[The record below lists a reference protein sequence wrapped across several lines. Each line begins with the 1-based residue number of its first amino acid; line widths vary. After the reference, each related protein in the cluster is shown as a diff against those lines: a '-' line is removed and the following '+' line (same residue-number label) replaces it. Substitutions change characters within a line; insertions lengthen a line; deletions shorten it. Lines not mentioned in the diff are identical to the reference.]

1 MSKARIVLPIEGM
14 TCASCAATVQEA
26 LSGATGVTSAGVNF
40 ATNKAA
46 VEYDAAQ
53 TNVGQLIR
61 TVRDAGYNCGK
72 AAVTFGIEDL
82 HYAPSVEPLEQAL
95 NAVPGVLRAV
105 ANQATESATVDYVPG
120 AVGADDLERAVRAA
134 GFVVAEPIAAEDPLE
149 RERIARTR
157 EIRALTWKFAL
168 AAVVAVVAMIGSM
181 VLMADRPAGD
191 HATMKSFDLLGR
203 LLMPI
208 AVSMR
213 DWISSRGWILDLEWI
228 KRGLGLLTIPVLVW
242 SGQQFFTGA
251 WSGLKH
257 RTADMN
263 TLIAFGTGAAFLHS
277 AVATV
282 APGVFLRAGLPA
294 DVYYEA
300 VAAIIA
306 LILLGRLLEARAKG
320 RTSEA
325 IRRLAALRAKA
336 AHVVRDGKETDVM
349 VEAVTRGDLVIVK
362 PGERVPV
369 DGVVTEGASA
379 VNESMLTG
387 EPIPVA
393 KKPGDEIMGGTLNT
407 TGSVTFRAT
416 RVGKETA
423 LGQIVQL
430 VEDAQATK
438 APIQRLAD
446 RVAGVFVPIVLAIAI
461 AAFVG
466 WFDFGPMP
474 QGRAVVFAVVAF
486 VTVLIIACPCALG
499 LATPTAILVGTGRAA
514 EYGILIRS
522 SAALEKLAR
531 VRAVLLDKTGTLTE
545 GKPTVTHIVTA
556 KKPDGTPISPADV
569 LKWAASVEQRSE
581 HPLAQAILKAAQDKQ
596 VTLMN
601 VEKFAAMEGRGVRGT
616 VDRRIIE
623 VISLRHAR
631 ERSLELGSLGA
642 DADRL
647 AAQGRSPV
655 IVVVNNTVYAVI
667 AISDPLKPTS
677 KDAVAQLKKM
687 GLPITMVSGD
697 SRKGAAAI
705 AAEVGIDDVMA
716 EVLPS
721 QKADLVKKLQR
732 QGQGIVMVGDGIN
745 DAPALAQADVG
756 IAIGTGTDVAMEAS
770 DVTLIRGDLR
780 AVVTAI
786 ELSRRTMRTIR
797 WNLIWAFGY
806 NVLLIPLAAGVL
818 YPFTG
823 WLLSPV
829 LASAAMAWSSLSVVL
844 NSLTLRR
851 FRPAWATGAG
861 TGGGYGAILS
871 SD

>member
-26 LSGATGVTSAGVNF
+26 LAGASGVAAAGVNF

-46 VEYDAAQ
+46 VDYDDAQ
-53 TNVGQLIR
+53 TNVAELIK
-61 TVRDAGYNCGK
+61 TVREAGYNCGK
-72 AAVTFGIEDL
+72 ASVTFGITDL
-82 HYAPSVEPLEQAL
+82 HYAPSVAPLEQSL
-95 NAVPGVLRAV
+95 GRVNGVIRAV
-105 ANQATESATVDYVPG
+105 ANQATETAMVDYIPGVVSAT
-120 AVGADDLERAVRAA
+120 DLEAAVTSA
-134 GFVVAEPIAAEDPLE
+134 GFEVSAPIAEEDPIE
-149 RERIARTR
+149 RERIARRR
-157 EIRALTWKFAL
+157 EVKTLTWKFAL
-168 AAVVAVVAMIGSM
+168 AASVAAVAMVGSM
-181 VLMADRPAGD
+181 LLMADRPMGEMG
-191 HATMKSFDLLGR
+191 TMKQVDLLGR
-203 LLMPI
+203 VLMPL
-208 AVSMR
+208 AVSLR
-213 DWISSRGWILDLEWI
+213 DWITGLGWVLELTWI
-228 KRGLGLLTIPVLVW
+228 KWGLALLTVPVVVW
-242 SGQQFFTGA
+242 SGQQFYKGT
-251 WSGLKH
+251 WSGFRH

-263 TLIAFGTGAAFLHS
+263 TLIGVGTGAAFLYS
-277 AVATV
+277 LVATA
-282 APGVFLRAGLPA
+282 APSVFLEAGLPA

-306 LILLGRLLEARAKG
+306 LVLLGRLLEARAKG

-325 IRRLAALRAKA
+325 IRRLAALRAKL
-336 AHVVRDGKETDVM
+336 AHVLRDGHETDIP
-349 VEAVTRGDLVIVK
+349 VEAVIVGDLVIVK
-362 PGERVPV
+362 PGEKIPV
-369 DGVVTEGASA
+369 DGLVTEGASA

-387 EPIPVA
+387 EPMPVA
-393 KKPGDEIMGGTLNT
+393 KKPGDEVIGATLNT
-407 TGSVTFRAT
+407 TGSITFRAT

-438 APIQRLAD
+438 APIQKLAD
-446 RVAGVFVPIVLAIAI
+446 RVAGVFVPIVIALAI
-461 AAFVG
+461 AAFVA
-466 WFDFGPMP
+466 WFDLGPSP
-474 QGRAVVFAVVAF
+474 APRALVFATVAF

-499 LATPTAILVGTGRAA
+499 LATPTAILVGTGKAA

-522 SAALEKLAR
+522 GEALERLAKAR
-531 VRAVLLDKTGTLTE
+531 RVLLDKTGTITE

-556 KKPDGTPISPADV
+556 KKPDGTPIAPADV

-581 HPLAQAILKAAQDKQ
+581 HPLAHAILKAAQDKQ
-596 VTLMN
+596 VSLLP

-631 ERSLELGSLGA
+631 ERSLELGSLGT

-667 AISDPLKPTS
+667 AISDPIKPTS
-677 KDAVAQLKKM
+677 KAAIELLKSR
-687 GLPITMVSGD
+687 GLPVVMVSGD
-697 SRKGAAAI
+697 SRKGAEAVAS
-705 AAEVGIDDVMA
+705 EVGIDEVIA

-732 QGQGIVMVGDGIN
+732 QEGGDIVMVGDGIN
-745 DAPALAQADVG
+745 DAPALAQANVG
-756 IAIGTGTDVAMEAS
+756 IAIGTGTDIAMEAS

-780 AVVTAI
+780 AVYIAI
-786 ELSRRTMRTIR
+786 ELARRTMRTIR

-806 NVLLIPLAAGVL
+806 NVVLIPVAAGLL
-818 YPFTG
+818 YPVTG

-844 NSLTLRR
+844 NSLTLRSFKPR
-851 FRPAWATGAG
+851 GAESH
-861 TGGGYGAILS
+861 ALLPQN
-871 SD
+871 

>member
-26 LSGATGVTSAGVNF
+26 LAGAGGVTSAGVNF

-46 VEYDAAQ
+46 IEYDDAQ
-53 TNVGQLIR
+53 TNVSLLIKS
-61 TVRDAGYNCGK
+61 VRDAGYNCGK
-72 AAVTFGIEDL
+72 ASVTFAVTDL
-82 HYAPSVEPLEQAL
+82 HYAPSVAPLERAL
-95 NAVPGVLRAV
+95 AGVRGVIRAA
-105 ANQATESATVDYVPG
+105 ANQATETATVDYVPG
-120 AVGADDLERAVRAA
+120 IVNAEDLERAVQSA
-134 GFVVAEPIAAEDPLE
+134 GFEVAAPIAAEDPLE
-149 RERIARTR
+149 RERIARSR
-157 EIRALTWKFAL
+157 EIRALAWKFAL
-168 AAVVAVVAMIGSM
+168 AAGVAVVAMIGSM
-181 VLMADRPAGD
+181 LLMADRPAGD
-191 HATMKSFDLLGR
+191 HGTMKQVDLLGR
-203 LLMPI
+203 LLMPA
-208 AVSMR
+208 AVALR
-213 DWISSRGWILDLEWI
+213 DWITAQGWMLDLEWVT
-228 KRGLGLLTIPVLVW
+228 RGLALLTLPVVVW
-242 SGQQFFTGA
+242 SGQQFYKGT
-251 WSGLKH
+251 WSGFRH

-263 TLIAFGTGAAFLHS
+263 TLIGVGTGAAYLYS
-277 AVATV
+277 LVATV
-282 APGVFLRAGLPA
+282 APGLFLQAGLPA

-306 LILLGRLLEARAKG
+306 LVLLGRLLEARAKG

-325 IRRLAALRAKA
+325 IRRLAALRAKS
-336 AHVVRDGKETDVM
+336 AHVVREGKETDIA
-349 VEAVTRGDLVIVK
+349 VEAVVVGDMVIVK
-362 PGERVPV
+362 PGEKIPV

-379 VNESMLTG
+379 VNEAMLTG
-387 EPIPVA
+387 EPMPVA
-393 KKPGDEIMGGTLNT
+393 KKPGDEVIGGTLNT
-407 TGSVTFRAT
+407 TGSITFRAT

-446 RVAGVFVPIVLAIAI
+446 RVAGVFVPIVIAIAI
-461 AAFVG
+461 AAFVA
-466 WFDFGPMP
+466 WFDFGPPP
-474 QGRAVVFAVVAF
+474 QARALVFATMAF
-486 VTVLIIACPCALG
+486 VSVLIIACPCALG
-499 LATPTAILVGTGRAA
+499 LATPTAILVGTGKAA

-522 SAALEKLAR
+522 GEALERLAK
-531 VRAVLLDKTGTLTE
+531 VRTVLLDKTGTLTE

-581 HPLAQAILKAAQDKQ
+581 HPLAHAILKAAQDKQ
-596 VTLMN
+596 VALLA

-631 ERSLELGSLGA
+631 ERSLELGSLGT

-655 IVVVNNTVYAVI
+655 ICVVNNTVYAVI

-677 KDAVAQLKKM
+677 KAAVDQLKRL
-687 GLPITMVSGD
+687 GLPVVMVSGD
-697 SRKGAAAI
+697 SRKGAEAV
-705 AAEVGIDDVMA
+705 AAEVGIEEVLG

-732 QGQGIVMVGDGIN
+732 QGKHVAMVGDGIN

-756 IAIGTGTDVAMEAS
+756 IAIGTGTDIAMEAS

-780 AVVTAI
+780 AVFTAI
-786 ELSRRTMRTIR
+786 ELARRTMRTIR

-806 NVLLIPLAAGVL
+806 NVVLIPVAAGAL

-851 FRPAWATGAG
+851 FKPAWATPL
-861 TGGGYGAILS
+861 GGGVR
-871 SD
+871 

>member
-1 MSKARIVLPIEGM
+1 MSKTRIVLPIEGM

-26 LSGATGVTSAGVNF
+26 LAGAVGVASAGVNF

-46 VEYDAAQ
+46 IEYDGAQ
-53 TNVGQLIR
+53 TNVAQLIK

-72 AAVTFGIEDL
+72 ASVTFGIIDL
-82 HYAPSVEPLEQAL
+82 HYAPSVTPLEQSL
-95 NAVPGVLRAV
+95 SRVNGVIRAV
-105 ANQATESATVDYVPG
+105 ANQATEMVTVDYIPG
-120 AVGADDLERAVRAA
+120 VVNAEDLERAVAA
-134 GFVVAEPIAAEDPLE
+134 ASFEVAAPIAAEDPLE
-149 RERIARTR
+149 RERIARGR
-157 EIRALTWKFAL
+157 EMRTLTWKFAV
-168 AAVVAVVAMIGSM
+168 AAVVAIISM
-181 VLMADRPAGD
+181 VGAMLLMADRPMGEGG
-191 HATMKSFDLLGR
+191 TMKQIDLMGR
-203 LLMPI
+203 LLMPAAI
-208 AVSMR
+208 GLR
-213 DWISSRGWILDLEWI
+213 DWVAGQGWVLELDWI
-228 KRGLGLLTIPVLVW
+228 TWGLAVITLPVVVW
-242 SGQQFFTGA
+242 SGQQFFKGT
-251 WSGLKH
+251 WSGFRH

-263 TLIAFGTGAAFLHS
+263 TLIGVGTAAAYLYS
-277 AVATV
+277 LVATA
-282 APGVFLRAGLPA
+282 APTLFLRAGLPA

-300 VAAIIA
+300 VSGIIA
-306 LILLGRLLEARAKG
+306 LVLLGRLLEAGAKG

-325 IRRLAALRAKA
+325 IRRLATLRAKV
-336 AHVVRDGKETDVM
+336 AHVIRDRAEVEIP
-349 VEAVTRGDLVIVK
+349 VEAVVVGDMVIVK
-362 PGERVPV
+362 PGEKVPV
-369 DGVVTEGASA
+369 DGIVTDGASA
-379 VNESMLTG
+379 VNEAMLTG
-387 EPIPVA
+387 EPMPAA
-393 KKPGDEIMGGTLNT
+393 KKPGDEVIGGTLNT
-407 TGSVTFRAT
+407 TGSITFRAT

-438 APIQRLAD
+438 APIQKLAD
-446 RVAGVFVPIVLAIAI
+446 RVAGVFVPIVIALALI
-461 AAFVG
+461 AFVA
-466 WFDFGPMP
+466 WFDVGPVP
-474 QGRAVVFAVVAF
+474 QVRALVYAMAAF

-499 LATPTAILVGTGRAA
+499 LATPTAILVGTGKAA

-522 SAALEKLAR
+522 GEALERLANTR
-531 VRAVLLDKTGTLTE
+531 RVLLDKTGTITE

-581 HPLAQAILKAAQDKQ
+581 HPLAVAILKAARDKQ
-596 VTLMN
+596 VSLLP

-642 DADRL
+642 DGDRL

-667 AISDPLKPTS
+667 AISDPIKPTS
-677 KDAVAQLKKM
+677 RAAIELLKKR
-687 GLPITMVSGD
+687 GIPVTMVSGD
-697 SRKGAAAI
+697 SRKGAQAVAN
-705 AAEVGIDDVMA
+705 EVGIEEIIA

-732 QGQGIVMVGDGIN
+732 QAGGGVVMVGDGIN

-756 IAIGTGTDVAMEAS
+756 IAIGTGSDIAMEAS

-780 AVVTAI
+780 AVFTAI
-786 ELSRRTMRTIR
+786 ELSRRTLRTIR

-806 NVLLIPLAAGVL
+806 NVLLIPVAAGAL
-818 YPFTG
+818 YPVTG

-844 NSLTLRR
+844 NSLTLRSFKPR
-851 FRPAWATGAG
+851 GA
-861 TGGGYGAILS
+861 ASHALLPQN
-871 SD
+871 